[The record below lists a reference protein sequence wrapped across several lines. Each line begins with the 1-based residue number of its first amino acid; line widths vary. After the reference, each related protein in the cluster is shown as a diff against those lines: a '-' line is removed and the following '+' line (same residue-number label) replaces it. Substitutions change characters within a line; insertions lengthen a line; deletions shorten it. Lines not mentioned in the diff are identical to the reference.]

1 MTDSG
6 QTLVVSSAYWSI
18 DFFPK
23 SQPLRTLDFLE
34 TAARSNTQILN
45 SNTDVYFSA
54 IADGRTRFLEEV
66 NVRPSFRFSDFMFVH
81 YTFSSVWVA
90 EWPHFGK

>member
-1 MTDSG
+1 MSRAPIG
-6 QTLVVSSAYWSI
+6 QSI
-18 DFFPK
+18 FFPK

-45 SNTDVYFSA
+45 TDVYVTA

-66 NVRPSFRFSDFMFVH
+66 NVRPSFRFSAYESH
-81 YTFSSVWVA
+81 FSA
-90 EWPHFGK
+90 